1 MANHSHNANDTFS
14 SKPSMSA
21 VCFNSVHLPTPIL
34 VCMPHLLLVED
45 DDLLRDGLSAQLTQM
60 GHTVTVASNGAVAVH
75 VVDHVLGRARF
86 DGVILDLGLPLVDGM
101 TVLRHIRQH
110 HAALPV
116 LILTARDG
124 VEDRVAGLN
133 AGADDYLTKPFNF
146 AELAARLAAMLRRS
160 QLPAFDGSRATE
172 GLRVHARQPRAWVSM
187 PSGESEIELTQREWS
202 LLTLLVT
209 YRGRVV
215 GREDVLA
222 RWQHD
227 DAGSGGGASLG
238 GVPQSTEPDNNALE
252 VYIHR
257 LRKKLEGSKL
267 TIRNVRG
274 LGYLLDSA

>member
-1 MANHSHNANDTFS
+1 
-14 SKPSMSA
+14 MSA

-133 AGADDYLTKPFNF
+133 AGADDYLTKPFN
-146 AELAARLAAMLRRS
+146 AQELQARLAAMLRRS

-172 GLRVHARQPRAWVSM
+172 GLRVHASEPRAWAI
-187 PSGESEIELTQREWS
+187 SGGVEQEIELTQREWS
-202 LLTLLVT
+202 LLTLLVISM
-209 YRGRVV
+209 GRVV
-215 GREDVLA
+215 GREEVLA
-222 RWQHD
+222 RWAQD
-227 DAGSGGGASLG
+227 DGEAS
-238 GVPQSTEPDNNALE
+238 PDASAENNALE

-257 LRKKLEGSKL
+257 LRKKLEDAPL
-267 TIRNVRG
+267 AIRNVRG
-274 LGYLLDSA
+274 LGYLLDKV